1 MEPTTIVFKKTPCG
15 HFNDALPHLR
25 EEPSWQCDRQ
35 LKYGGVCKFA
45 HVLNCD
51 NPECIAFRDRRNK
64 KNLLH
69 HTMHARDDCPRAGS
83 THSPST
89 NPDVVLRE
97 TVAQGNS
104 APILSAR
111 GGFRPHNLMVGGGM
125 GRENS
130 EDLSSSDWRAKA
142 AIREQEEGQIEL
154 AKFEER
160 VYTEGSASFPKY
172 GEMFSAIAGMFLEE
186 EGRGIRD
193 LEELLGESVH
203 PITLIAFEICINVS
217 PDRHEELLAKRQVLQ
232 EMVLNICEDEAA
244 TNPSPKNTDKG

>member
-1 MEPTTIVFKKTPCG
+1 MSRRNRGPCG
-15 HFNDALPHLR
+15 
-25 EEPSWQCDRQ
+25 
-35 LKYGGVCKFA
+35 KYNAVPLEQRADWVCPNVQKSGYCKFE
-45 HVLNCD
+45 HVAYCH
-51 NPECIAFRDRRNK
+51 NPECLTSEAEIF
-64 KNLLH
+64 KNH
-69 HTMHARDDCPRAGS
+69 CWDECTRKGDAN
-83 THSPST
+83 SPST

-111 GGFRPHNLMVGGGM
+111 GGFRPHHRMIGGGGM
-125 GRENS
+125 GQENS
-130 EDLSSSDWRAKA
+130 RDVSSRDWRAEA
-142 AIREQEEGQIEL
+142 ALREHEEGQVEL

-186 EGRGIRD
+186 EGRGMRD
-193 LEELLGESVH
+193 LEELLGEDVYS
-203 PITLIAFEICINVS
+203 PTMIAFEICTHVS

-244 TNPSPKNTDKG
+244 NNPSPKNTDKG

>member
-1 MEPTTIVFKKTPCG
+1 MSRRNRGPCG
-15 HFNDALPHLR
+15 
-25 EEPSWQCDRQ
+25 
-35 LKYGGVCKFA
+35 KYNAVPPGERADWVCPNVQKSGYCKFE
-45 HVLNCD
+45 HVAYCH
-51 NPECIAFRDRRNK
+51 NPECIAHPEEIFRNHSWDECTRK
-64 KNLLH
+64 
-69 HTMHARDDCPRAGS
+69 GS
-83 THSPST
+83 AMSPST

-97 TVAQGNS
+97 TVTQGNS

-111 GGFRPHNLMVGGGM
+111 GGFRPHHRMSGGGM
-125 GRENS
+125 GQENS
-130 EDLSSSDWRAKA
+130 RDLSSRDWRAEA

-244 TNPSPKNTDKG
+244 NNPSPKNTDKG